1 MQRNLKYLIA
11 ICAIALSACS
21 TSQKLAST
29 PGVDDDDVYYTQAK
43 AGDQIVYADDNYQ
56 ANTGYNNGYQNDD
69 YYYYGDYASR
79 INRFGYYSPFSMY
92 NNFYYGYSPYNR
104 FGWGGYGW
112 NMGLG
117 FNYGMGYGYDPFL
130 YGGMYSPYFYDPYY
144 ASFYGYGYGLGY
156 GYGYSPWGYGGYGY
170 GYGGYGYG
178 GGGFLVGGFGQRQNP
193 RPVYAGGTAATSIR
207 PGRTTIIQTTPGRRP
222 GDLSVQSVTTNGQTT
237 RAVRDTRTRDGNT
250 ARPEVQQ
257 VRPSYTPP
265 APTYNSGGGGGGN
278 SGGGGGGGGR
288 PVRP

>member
-29 PGVDDDDVYYTQAK
+29 SGVDDDDVYFTQAK
-43 AGDQIVYADDNYQ
+43 AGDQIVYADNNYQ
-56 ANTGYNNGYQNDD
+56 ANNGYNNGEENDD

-79 INRFGYYSPFSMY
+79 INRFNYYSPFSMY

-104 FGWGGYGW
+104 FGWGGYGF

-117 FNYGMGYGYDPFL
+117 FNYGMGYGYDPFF
-130 YGGMYSPYFYDPYY
+130 YGGMYSPYFYDPFY
-144 ASFYGYGYGLGY
+144 ASFYGFGYGLGY
-156 GYGYSPWGYGGYGY
+156 GMGYGYSPWGWGGY

-178 GGGFLVGGFGQRQNP
+178 GGFLVGGSGRNNP
-193 RPVYAGGTAATSIR
+193 RPVYAGGTSATSIT
-207 PGRTTIIQTTPGRRP
+207 PGRTTIYQTVPGRRP
-222 GDLSVQSVTTNGQTT
+222 GDLSTQSITTNGQGI
-237 RAVRDTRTRDGNT
+237 RAVRDTRTRDGAVNRPDVQ
-250 ARPEVQQ
+250 AR
-257 VRPSYTPP
+257 
-265 APTYNSGGGGGGN
+265 PTYNPPPAASPSFGGGGGGGGN